1 MSGTTISAAPH
12 ASTPINPAS
21 RVPIADPLQTGVK
34 ISAAASDI
42 ASTLSPFVITLSSH
56 GITSDATNGIDYG
69 ATAPAGSTGQEVAIN
84 AILAAAAAASPA
96 GVTIIWDVAVALG
109 APIYLYSNM
118 TIYCPSP
125 AFGVIMR
132 VATNC
137 PIFRLKGMDGNL
149 SGDATA
155 NQKTFGQYD
164 PAHSPNTNYRIFS
177 LSYVNAHNV
186 AIFGGTWNQNG
197 PNQTLVPSYNATYGY
212 VAAIQMWGCDGLT
225 IRDARIF
232 LTIFAFV
239 DCVNCNRVLLENLD
253 CDTPGPNQT
262 TGSLNV
268 SGPCQNVTIRDMIA
282 HCFDD
287 HVCFASDSWSSV
299 QVPGG
304 VLWAASGPVTNCLI
318 DGLHIWEGREN
329 VIGRGA
335 VRLLSTTSRLDNVVI
350 RRVTGI
356 TNIWAFYIYNEG
368 SNVLIPGPGNYG
380 MIVYEDIQVD
390 LTNASNGPAVW
401 YINNSTVENIII
413 RGRYRK
419 SAQNCPDIQINGST
433 VYSFKYEQAL
443 YYQPTGATNNTEP
456 VVVVSGASTIPE
468 MLLDVR
474 TIRDGTVAVGAAPIL
489 QNAGTIYT
497 ADIHMEAARIT
508 NAVVNTG
515 SIQTLKL
522 SGVHRDTGGGSPLS
536 NTGTVTN
543 YIYGQGAYPLAYNAG
558 SVAAVTGGGTVTNTN
573 TAVV

>member
-42 ASTLSPFVITLSSH
+42 ASTLSPFVVTLSSH

-69 ATAPAGSTGQEVAIN
+69 ATAPSGSTGQEVAIN
-84 AILAAAAAASPA
+84 AILAAAAALSPA

-125 AFGVIMR
+125 IFGAITR
-132 VATNC
+132 TASNC
-137 PIFRLKGMDGNL
+137 PIFRLKGMDGNI
-149 SGDATA
+149 SGNTTL
-155 NQKTFGQYD
+155 NQQTFGQYD

-186 AIFGGTWNQNG
+186 QIIGGTWNQNETA
-197 PNQTLVPSYNATYGY
+197 QTRSPSYNATYGY
-212 VAAIQMWGCDGLT
+212 VAAIQIWGCDGFVL
-225 IRDARIF
+225 RDAKVF
-232 LTIFAFV
+232 LTIFACL
-239 DCVNCNRVLLENLD
+239 DLVNCNRVVVENCD
-253 CDTPGPNQT
+253 MDTPGPEQT
-262 TGSLNV
+262 NGAINV
-268 SGPCQNVTIRDMIA
+268 SGPGQNMAFRDLVTHA
-282 HCFDD
+282 YDD
-287 HVCFASDSWSSV
+287 HICFAPDSWSSV
-299 QVPGG
+299 SVPGG
-304 VLWAASGPVTNCLI
+304 VLWAASGPINNCVV

-329 VIGRGA
+329 ATSRGA

-350 RRVTGI
+350 RRVTGL
-356 TNIWAFYIYNEG
+356 TSVWAFYIYNEG

-380 MIVYEDIQVD
+380 MIVYEDIQLD
-390 LTNASNGPAVW
+390 LTSASNGPAVW
-401 YINNSTVENIII
+401 YINGSTVESVQI

-419 SAQNCPDIQINGST
+419 NAQNCPDIEINGST
-433 VYSFKYEQAL
+433 VYSFKYDDAL
-443 YYQPTGATNNTEP
+443 YYQPTGATNNEAA
-456 VVVVSGASTIPE
+456 VVVTSTSTLPE

-474 TIRDGTVAVGAAPIL
+474 TIRDGAVSVGAAPIL

-497 ADIHMEAARIT
+497 ADVKMEAARIT
-508 NAVVNTG
+508 NAIVNTG

-522 SGVHRDTGGGSPLS
+522 AGVHRDTGGGSPLS